1 MSIMPARNQCTW
13 ICNFSFAFLLL
24 HPIVCA
30 KEEPVGPAGVIG
42 LLSGTQKDEV
52 IELVEAFWKV
62 LDASEKMKPLA
73 GDEMVRRLSKGYP
86 ERASARELRRLGD
99 LFQKGYMQS
108 YSFEYQQARETLSWV
123 LSELTHFPPIP
134 ERWDLYVKA
143 TIFLGIALSG
153 DKQENEALQA
163 FAAVLRCRPDM
174 ELSRKEYSPKI
185 IRLWE
190 KARKRLSALPR
201 GKLVVDSDPEGAD
214 VFLDGAR
221 IGSSPYI
228 GDAYYGRYHLHV
240 RHKVAGSASRRVE
253 IGKEAARI
261 RLFLAF
267 ESAMSLGEPHPL
279 LTLPGGEPQLPDNWW
294 PWLGDRLGVRYLVAV
309 HHEKTGRIGAVLV
322 DLRQGRM
329 VRRGWL
335 EPGKGEPSD
344 LAGYIVSGRA
354 VKSVQVADVAVQAE
368 TPEAPLVP
376 PLPVLY
382 ESRPWHRKWWTW
394 SIASAAFLISGVTS
408 QLLSG
413 YYDDHGAVTVDDE
426 KYYQDLSDTCQGLAI
441 AGYALAGAAL
451 VTGLILDVTF
461 EAEEM
466 YALPVM
472 GPGFAGMS
480 FSVSF

>member
-1 MSIMPARNQCTW
+1 LL
-13 ICNFSFAFLLL
+13 FSPVAFSAGS
-24 HPIVCA
+24 PT
-30 KEEPVGPAGVIG
+30 GVIG
-42 LLSGTQKDEV
+42 LLSDTQKDEV

-99 LFQKGYMQS
+99 LFQRGYMQS

-134 ERWDLYVKA
+134 QRWDLYVKA
-143 TIFLGIALSG
+143 SIFLGIALSG
-153 DKQENEALQA
+153 DKQENEALQV

-174 ELSRKEYSPKI
+174 ELSRKDYSPKM

-221 IGSSPYI
+221 IGSTPYI

-240 RHKVAGSASRRVE
+240 RHKLAGSASR
-253 IGKEAARI
+253 
-261 RLFLAF
+261 
-267 ESAMSLGEPHPL
+267 
-279 LTLPGGEPQLPDNWW
+279 LPEGLPEGRSQLPVNWW

-309 HHEKTGRIGAVLV
+309 HQEKTGRIGAVLV

-344 LAGYIVSGRA
+344 LAGYIVTGRTGGN
-354 VKSVQVADVAVQAE
+354 VQVADVAAQAE
-368 TPEAPLVP
+368 IPEAPLVP

-382 ESRPWHRKWWTW
+382 QSRPWYREWWVY
-394 SIASAAFLISGVTS
+394 SIASAAFLIAGVTS
-408 QLLSG
+408 HFLSG
-413 YYDDHGAVTVDDE
+413 HYYDHEAVTEDDV
-426 KYYQDLSDTCQGLAI
+426 KYYRDLSETCQGLAI

-461 EAEEM
+461 EAEEV

-472 GPGFAGMS
+472 GPGFAGVS